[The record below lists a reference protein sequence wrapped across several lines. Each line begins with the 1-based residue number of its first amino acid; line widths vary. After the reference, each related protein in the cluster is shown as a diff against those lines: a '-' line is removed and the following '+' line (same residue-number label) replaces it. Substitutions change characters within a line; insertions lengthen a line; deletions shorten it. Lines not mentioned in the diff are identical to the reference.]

1 MQNRVGR
8 WLLLLGAL
16 GFAVLGQFY
25 FARKPDNFWDGVVF
39 YAVAVFCFLLLVH
52 RAGSGTTAPAGHQSH
67 WSAASVVRTV
77 LVAMALSLGV
87 LAAARS
93 VRLSEVLARG
103 GSAWPVFWTWASAL
117 ALYLAAFTRLPR
129 CTVVRWASRTR
140 AGEEQLPVRPSPLA
154 AGPSLR
160 AQARG
165 WLAANGLELGLLF
178 WLMLGALVLRA
189 WRIEAIPWTLGG
201 DEGSQGLWAREVLAN
216 RLPNMFDLGWLSV
229 PNMSFYWQA
238 AWFKLLGDG
247 VVGLRL
253 PWAVVGVLTVLGT
266 YLLVRRLFDRS
277 LAFLT
282 TFLLATYHFHI
293 HYSRLGSNQVA
304 DPLFMVW
311 ALYFLVL
318 GWNRKAA
325 GAAEAQA
332 GPRWAWALSGVIAGL
347 GFYFYAGSRQ
357 VLVIMLAVLAWAALT
372 DRDFLPQQ
380 ISNLLVLLGG
390 FLVSVGPMALVA
402 IRDPNNFNARVNAVG
417 ILQSGW
423 LEREMQ
429 VTGRSVASLLAE
441 QFRKAFL
448 AFNFYKDRVS
458 WYGPNTMPLMD
469 FSASI
474 FFILGLAAS
483 AARMLKW
490 RYAVFV
496 IWFIVVIVLGGAL
509 TENPPSSQRLVS
521 SAVPAVFFVAIA
533 LRKLGAALRD
543 LLRWP
548 EFGRHAVVVVLAA
561 ALAFV
566 SVRFYFGD
574 YQASW
579 VYGNANAEVATRV
592 GYYLRDLGP
601 GWEEYFFGV
610 PRMYADFGSTPFIAK
625 GVPLMDVWDPLNGPP
640 SFTDSG
646 LKKVFIFLPERLDEL
661 KWVGQ
666 AYPGGVEEPVHRI
679 DLDEA
684 PGGQLPLL
692 FVAYRAE

>member
-8 WLLLLGAL
+8 WLLLIGAL
-16 GFAVLGQFY
+16 VFAVLGQFY
-25 FARKPDNFWDGVVF
+25 FARKPENFWDGVVF
-39 YAVAVFCFLLLVH
+39 YAVAVFCFLLLVQ
-52 RAGSGTTAPAGHQSH
+52 RARGDTAVPAASRSP
-67 WSAASVVRTV
+67 WSAALVVRTV
-77 LVAMALSLGV
+77 LVVMALSSGV
-87 LAAARS
+87 LAVARS
-93 VRLSEVLARG
+93 ARLSEDLALG
-103 GSAWPVFWTWASAL
+103 GSAWPVFWTWISAM

-129 CTVVRWASRTR
+129 FTTSRWASRTR
-140 AGEEQLPVRPSPLA
+140 ADEEQLPLRPLLLA
-154 AGPSLR
+154 FDQAPGAR
-160 AQARG
+160 ARRCLAVNG
-165 WLAANGLELGLLF
+165 WELGLVL
-178 WLMLGALVLRA
+178 LLLLGALVLRA
-189 WRIEAIPWTLGG
+189 WRIDVIPWTLGG
-201 DEGSQGLWAREVLAN
+201 DEGSQGLWARDVLAN
-216 RLPNMFDLGWLSV
+216 RLPSMFDLGWLSV

-266 YLLVRRLFDRS
+266 YLLVRKLFDRS

-282 TFLLATYHFHI
+282 AFLLATYHFHI
-293 HYSRLGSNQVA
+293 HYSRLGSNQIA

-325 GAAEAQA
+325 GAVEAQA

-372 DRDFLPQQ
+372 DRDFLSNQM
-380 ISNLLVLLGG
+380 SNLLVLLGG

-417 ILQSGW
+417 IFQSGW

-429 VTGRSVASLLAE
+429 VTGRSAASLLAE

-448 AFNFYKDRVS
+448 AFNLYKDRVS
-458 WYGPNTMPLMD
+458 WYGPRTIPLMD
-469 FSASI
+469 FTASI
-474 FFILGLAAS
+474 FFVFGLAAS
-483 AARMLKW
+483 VARMLKW

-509 TENPPSSQRLVS
+509 TENTPSSQRLVS
-521 SAVPAVFFVAIA
+521 SAVPAVFFVALA
-533 LRKLGAALRD
+533 LQKLAAALRD

-548 EFGRHAVVVVLAA
+548 EFGRHAMAVALAA
-561 ALAFV
+561 VLAFV

-625 GVPLMDVWDPLNGPP
+625 GVPLIDVWDPLNAPP
-640 SFTDSG
+640 TFADSG
-646 LKKVFIFLPERLDEL
+646 LKKVFVFLPERLDEL
-661 KWVGQ
+661 TWVRQ
-666 AYPGGVEEPVHRI
+666 AYPDGVEEPVHRI
-679 DLDEA
+679 DIDEA
-684 PGGQLPLL
+684 PGDQLPLL
-692 FVAYRAE
+692 FVAYRVE

>member
-39 YAVAVFCFLLLVH
+39 YTVAVFCFLLLV
-52 RAGSGTTAPAGHQSH
+52 RPAGGEVAAQARSRSC
-67 WSAASVVRTV
+67 WSATSAVRTLFV
-77 LVAMALSLGV
+77 VTALSMGGLV
-87 LAAARS
+87 TIRS
-93 VRLSEVLARG
+93 ARLSETLAGG
-103 GSAWPVFWTWASAL
+103 GSAWPVFWMWISAM
-117 ALYLAAFTRLPR
+117 ALYLAAFTGLPHHAIS
-129 CTVVRWASRTR
+129 RWSGTR
-140 AGEEQLPVRPSPLA
+140 AAGEQLPARAAPHAAHPSPL
-154 AGPSLR
+154 GR
-160 AQARG
+160 ARE
-165 WLAANGLELGLLF
+165 WLAVNGWELGLLF
-178 WLMLGALVLRA
+178 WLLLGALLLRA
-189 WRIEAIPWTLGG
+189 WRIDVIPWTLGG
-201 DEGSQGLWAREVLAN
+201 DEGSQGLWARDVLAN

-238 AWFKLLGDG
+238 AWFKLVGDG

-266 YLLVRRLFDRS
+266 YLLVRELFDRS

-282 TFLLATYHFHI
+282 AFLLATYHFHI

-318 GWNRKAA
+318 GWRREVA
-325 GAAEAQA
+325 GAVKAQM
-332 GPRWAWALSGVIAGL
+332 GPRWSWALSGLIAGL

-357 VLVIMLAVLAWAALT
+357 VLVIMLAVLVWAALT
-372 DRDFLPQQ
+372 DRDFLPRQM
-380 ISNLLVLLGG
+380 SNLLVLLGG
-390 FLVSVGPMALVA
+390 FLVSVGPMALLA
-402 IRDPNNFNARVNAVG
+402 LRDPANFNARVNAVG
-417 ILQSGW
+417 IFQSGW
-423 LEREMQ
+423 LEREMG
-429 VTGRSVASLLAE
+429 VTGRSAASLLGE
-441 QFRKAFL
+441 QLRKAFL

-458 WYGPNTMPLMD
+458 WYGPRTIPLMD
-469 FSASI
+469 FFASI
-474 FFILGLAAS
+474 LFVFGLAAS
-483 AARMLKW
+483 IARMLKW

-496 IWFIVVIVLGGAL
+496 IWFVVVIVLGGAL
-509 TENPPSSQRLVS
+509 TENPPSSQSLVS

-533 LRKLGAALRD
+533 LRKLAAALRD

-548 EFGRHAVVVVLAA
+548 ELGRHAIAVALAAVLA
-561 ALAFV
+561 FI

-610 PRMYADFGSTPFIAK
+610 PRMYADFGSTPFIAR
-625 GVPLMDVWDPLNGPP
+625 GVPLIDVWDPLDGPP
-640 SFTDSG
+640 SLADSG
-646 LKKVFIFLPERLDEL
+646 LKKVFIFLPERLEEL
-661 KWVGQ
+661 KWVRQ

-679 DLDEA
+679 DIDEPA
-684 PGGQLPLL
+684 SDELPLL
-692 FVAYRAE
+692 FVAYRVE

>member
-25 FARKPDNFWDGVVF
+25 FARKPDNFWDGIVF
-39 YAVAVFCFLLLVH
+39 YAVAVFCFLLLVQ
-52 RAGSGTTAPAGHQSH
+52 RAGGESVAQADRRSH
-67 WSAASVVRTV
+67 WSAS
-77 LVAMALSLGV
+77 LVARTLLVVIALSLGV
-87 LAAARS
+87 LAAAQS
-93 VRLSEVLARG
+93 ARLRETLTG
-103 GSAWPVFWTWASAL
+103 GGTAWPVFWTWVAAM
-117 ALYLAAFTRLPR
+117 AVYMAAFGRLPR
-129 CTVVRWASRTR
+129 
-140 AGEEQLPVRPSPLA
+140 LA
-154 AGPSLR
+154 ANTRPI

-165 WLAANGLELGLLF
+165 WLAANGWELGLLSSLLLAAF
-178 WLMLGALVLRA
+178 LLRA
-189 WRIEAIPWTLGG
+189 WRIDVIPWTLGG
-201 DEGSQGLWAREVLAN
+201 DEGSQGLWARDVLAN

-238 AWFKLLGDG
+238 AWFRLLGDG
-247 VVGLRL
+247 IVGLRL

-266 YLLVRRLFDRS
+266 YLLVRRLFDRP
-277 LAFLT
+277 LAVLT
-282 TFLLATYHFHI
+282 AFLLATYHFHI

-311 ALYFLVL
+311 ALYFIVL
-318 GWNRKAA
+318 GWNRKAV
-325 GAAEAQA
+325 GAAEAQS
-332 GPRWAWALSGVIAGL
+332 GPRWAWALSGIIAGL

-357 VLVIMLAVLAWAALT
+357 VLVIMCGVLAWAALT
-372 DRDFLPQQ
+372 DREFLPRQM
-380 ISNLLVLLGG
+380 SNLLVLLGG
-390 FLVSVGPMALVA
+390 FLVSVGPMALLA

-417 ILQSGW
+417 IFQSGW
-423 LEREMQ
+423 LEREVQ
-429 VTGRSVASLLAE
+429 ITGRSAASLLAE

-448 AFNFYKDRVS
+448 AFNIYKDRVS
-458 WYGPNTMPLMD
+458 WYGPRTIPLMD
-469 FSASI
+469 FVASI
-474 FFILGLAAS
+474 FFMLGLAVS

-496 IWFIVVIVLGGAL
+496 IWFVVVIVLGGAL

-533 LRKLGAALRD
+533 LRKLAVVVRD

-548 EFGRHAVVVVLAA
+548 EVGRHAVALAVAVV
-561 ALAFV
+561 LAFV

-579 VYGNANAEVATRV
+579 VYGNANAEVATRI

-601 GWEEYFFGV
+601 GWQEYFFGV

-625 GVPLMDVWDPLNGPP
+625 GVPLKDVWDPLTEPP
-640 SFTDSG
+640 SFADSG

-661 KWVGQ
+661 KWVRQ
-666 AYPGGVEEPVHRI
+666 AYPGGAEEPVYRI
-679 DLDEA
+679 EIDAASGDE
-684 PGGQLPLL
+684 LPLL
-692 FVAYRAE
+692 FVAYRVE

>member
-25 FARKPDNFWDGVVF
+25 FARKPDNFWDGIVF
-39 YAVAVFCFLLLVH
+39 YAVAVFCFLLLVQ
-52 RAGSGTTAPAGHQSH
+52 RAGGETAARADRRYR
-67 WSAASVVRTV
+67 WSAAMVARMLLMV
-77 LVAMALSLGV
+77 LAVSLGV

-93 VRLSEVLARG
+93 ARLRDLLGGG
-103 GSAWPVFWTWASAL
+103 GSAWPVFWTWVAAM
-117 ALYLAAFTRLPR
+117 AFYLVAFARLPR
-129 CTVVRWASRTR
+129 LARARGDKTR
-140 AGEEQLPVRPSPLA
+140 LGEEQLLMQPSHPAADPSPIA
-154 AGPSLR
+154 RAG
-160 AQARG
+160 G
-165 WLAANGLELGLLF
+165 WLASNGWELGLLSLLLLAAF
-178 WLMLGALVLRA
+178 VLRA
-189 WRIEAIPWTLGG
+189 WRIDAIPWTLGG
-201 DEGSQGLWAREVLAN
+201 DEGSQGLWARDVLAN

-238 AWFKLLGDG
+238 AWFRLLGDG

-266 YLLVRRLFDRS
+266 YLLVRQLFDRS

-282 TFLLATYHFHI
+282 AFLLATYHFHI

-311 ALYFLVL
+311 ALYFVVL
-318 GWNRKAA
+318 GWNRK
-325 GAAEAQA
+325 GPGVAETQA

-357 VLVIMLAVLAWAALT
+357 VLVIMFAVLAWAALT

-380 ISNLLVLLGG
+380 MSNLLVLIGG
-390 FLVSVGPMALVA
+390 FLVSVGPMALLA
-402 IRDPNNFNARVNAVG
+402 LRDPDNFNARVNAVG
-417 ILQSGW
+417 IFQSGW
-423 LEREMQ
+423 LEREVQ
-429 VTGRSVASLLAE
+429 ITGRSAASLLAE
-441 QFRKAFL
+441 QFRRAVL
-448 AFNFYKDRVS
+448 AFNVYKDRVS
-458 WYGPNTMPLMD
+458 WYGPRTIPLMD
-469 FSASI
+469 FTASV
-474 FFILGLAAS
+474 FFVFGLAAS

-496 IWFIVVIVLGGAL
+496 IWFVVVIVLGGAL

-533 LRKLGAALRD
+533 LRKLAAVLRD

-548 EFGRHAVVVVLAA
+548 EVGRHALAVTAA
-561 ALAFV
+561 AVLAFV
-566 SVRFYFGD
+566 SVQFYFGD

-579 VYGNANAEVATRV
+579 VYGNANAEVATRI

-601 GWEEYFFGV
+601 GWQEYFFGV

-625 GVPLMDVWDPLNGPP
+625 GVPLMDVWDPLKEPP
-640 SFTDSG
+640 SFPVSG
-646 LKKVFIFLPERLDEL
+646 LKTVFIFLPERLDEL
-661 KWVGQ
+661 EWVRR

-679 DLDEA
+679 EIDAAKSD
-684 PGGQLPLL
+684 QLPLL
-692 FVAYRAE
+692 FVAYRVE